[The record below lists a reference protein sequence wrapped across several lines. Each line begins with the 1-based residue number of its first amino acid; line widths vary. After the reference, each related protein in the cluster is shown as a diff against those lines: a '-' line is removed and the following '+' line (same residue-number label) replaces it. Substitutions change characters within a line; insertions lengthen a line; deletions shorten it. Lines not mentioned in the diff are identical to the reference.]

1 MSKQIR
7 IDPITTHSLIIQ
19 MTVNDNPLGTGTG
32 FVVKS
37 DGREY
42 LVTNWH
48 NLSGRHPESGAVLH
62 SQGGLPEEVI
72 IMHHSSQRLG
82 SWTPR
87 EEPLEDSSGDR
98 RWHAHPDGSNV
109 DIAALPLQ
117 NTDSV
122 TTYTL
127 DLDLANEGLALQPA
141 MAVSIVGFPL
151 GETASGALPI
161 WKTGHIASDPD
172 VDYGGNPVFLVDA
185 TTRSGMSG
193 SPVYRR
199 EYGAVRKEGGGMEL
213 GTGSSTQFLGIYSGR
228 IRDNSEVGR
237 VWKPKAIRELLAN
250 I

>member
-1 MSKQIR
+1 
-7 IDPITTHSLIIQ
+7 
-19 MTVNDNPLGTGTG
+19 
-32 FVVKS
+32 
-37 DGREY
+37 
-42 LVTNWH
+42 VTNPSYPVPYEC
-48 NLSGRHPESGAVLH
+48 SGCGAVLH
-62 SQGGLPEEVI
+62 SRGGLPEEAI

-87 EEPLEDSSGDR
+87 EEPLKDSSGDR

-151 GETASGALPI
+151 GETASGAFPI

-172 VDYGGNPVFLVDA
+172 VDYRSDPVFLVDA

-199 EYGAVRKEGGGMEL
+199 EYGAVRKGGGRYEAWDRVINPIL
-213 GTGSSTQFLGIYSGR
+213 GDLLWSHSRQF
-228 IRDNSEVGR
+228 
-237 VWKPKAIRELLAN
+237 
-250 I
+250 